1 MIRFL
6 AAVIIDRIV
15 SVIKESYTSLSS
27 SSSVIALFY
36 YAFVEFII
44 NLDYLFYKYIKV
56 LNISSRSYKLVFNI
70 IF

>member
-6 AAVIIDRIV
+6 AAIIISRIV
-15 SVIKESYTSLSS
+15 FIIEESYTSLSS
-27 SSSVIALFY
+27 SPSIIALFY

-44 NLDYLFYKYIKV
+44 DLDYLFYKYIKV
-56 LNISSRSYKLVFNI
+56 LNISSRSYKLIFNI